1 MNKGVR
7 ITSQVEFAGLHA
19 PPDYS
24 RIRQLLPVAKHMLPK
39 LETHE
44 ESVWLGHRPSL
55 PDSLPVLGYSSNS
68 KNVVYAFGH
77 QHLGMTL
84 AAISGDIIADLLS
97 NEAPIVPIFP
107 YRANRFG
114 LL

>member
-1 MNKGVR
+1 MR
-7 ITSQVEFAGLHA
+7 MTSQVELAGLHA
-19 PPDYS
+19 PPNYN
-24 RIRQLLPVAKHMLPK
+24 RIRQLLPLAKRMLSQ
-39 LETHE
+39 LETQE
-44 ESVWLGHRPSL
+44 KSVWLGHRPSL

-97 NEAPIVPIFP
+97 NKVPIVPISP

-114 LL
+114 IL